1 MDIFTCTVDIDE
13 QRAVAYLNGE
23 LDMSTAQC
31 LVDRLRPVALA
42 GRDLVVDL
50 AGISFF
56 GTAALTALAELDRR
70 ATAAGGSI
78 RLSQLPAP
86 VWRLLAVTGT
96 ADRFDILQQRP
107 NEAASSRGRPRRS
120 DIGRIASAAPV
131 KGRRNQSL

>member
-1 MDIFTCTVDIDE
+1 MDIFTCAVDIDE

-31 LVDRLRPVALA
+31 LVDRLRPVAMA

-56 GTAALTALAELDRR
+56 GTAALTALAELDRH
-70 ATAAGGSI
+70 ATAAGGSV

-86 VWRLLAVTGT
+86 VRRLLAVTGT
-96 ADRFDILQQRP
+96 ADHFGILQTPQ
-107 NEAASSRGRPRRS
+107 
-120 DIGRIASAAPV
+120 
-131 KGRRNQSL
+131 

>member
-1 MDIFTCTVDIDE
+1 MDIDE

-23 LDMSTAQC
+23 RDMSTAQC
-31 LVDRLRPVALA
+31 LVDRLRPVAMA

-78 RLSQLPAP
+78 WLSQLPAP

-96 ADRFDILQQRP
+96 ADRFDILQHRP
-107 NEAASSRGRPRRS
+107 DEASSSRTLPRRS
-120 DIGRIASAAPV
+120 DIGLGHQLRAGERP
-131 KGRRNQSL
+131 

>member
-1 MDIFTCTVDIDE
+1 MDLFTCAVDIDE
-13 QRAVAYLNGE
+13 QRAVAHLNGE

-31 LVDRLRPVALA
+31 LLDRLGPLAVA

-56 GTAALTALAELDRR
+56 GAAALTALADLDRC
-70 ATAAGGSI
+70 ATAAGGSV
-78 RLSQLPAP
+78 RLSRLPAP

-107 NEAASSRGRPRRS
+107 IESALSHGRSRQSQVGRGRRCCA
-120 DIGRIASAAPV
+120 GE
-131 KGRRNQSL
+131 KL

>member
-23 LDMSTAQC
+23 LDMSTAHC
-31 LVDRLRPVALA
+31 LVDRLRPVAMA

-50 AGISFF
+50 ARISFF
-56 GTAALTALAELDRR
+56 RTAALTALAELDLR

-86 VWRLLAVTGT
+86 VWRLLAVTS
-96 ADRFDILQQRP
+96 ADRFDILEHHP
-107 NEAASSRGRPRRS
+107 NEAAPSRTLPRRS
-120 DIGRIASAAPV
+120 DIGR
-131 KGRRNQSL
+131 GRQRRAGERP